1 MLPRFASSEHKDPR
15 APQKQDLEHVG
26 LLKWVRR
33 RASAPEAQRP
43 NTTQPQPSAPWT
55 QPLSRR
61 QARASSGTSPDA
73 YWLPAGSPVTVGGYA
88 IPGGQVYIGRGLPA
102 VRRGWQPEPEPAPTG
117 TPPTTATTLPAS
129 VADRIRAAAQDELG
143 PLGEVTAVQA
153 EPGGRVT
160 VTWEITEAATTGLTK
175 NYAKLGVLRIMSAVK
190 QVEAGVGDD
199 YRDVRLLGRFRLPG
213 GSEPATVVRL
223 RFAKSTV
230 QRTDFID
237 TRYLEAYEPAD
248 AATIQQAHRG

>member
-15 APQKQDLEHVG
+15 VPPKQDLEHVG

-73 YWLPAGSPVTVGGYA
+73 YW
-88 IPGGQVYIGRGLPA
+88 
-102 VRRGWQPEPEPAPTG
+102 
-117 TPPTTATTLPAS
+117 LPAS